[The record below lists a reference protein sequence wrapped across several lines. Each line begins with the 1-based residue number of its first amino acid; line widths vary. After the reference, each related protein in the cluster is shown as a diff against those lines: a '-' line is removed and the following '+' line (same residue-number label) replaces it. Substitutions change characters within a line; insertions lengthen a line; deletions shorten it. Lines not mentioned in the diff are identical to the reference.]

1 MSDEIAALRQQ
12 LADAMRRAASL
23 SRVVEAI
30 SGELALQPLLTR
42 VVSSAVELLDAG
54 YGSIGLVE
62 LHDDAPAVRVAAI
75 YNMPEREL
83 GAVIP
88 PGVGLAGRV
97 LATREP
103 IRLARYGDLDR
114 PTLPELA
121 DHTVIGL
128 PIWWR
133 ERLIGFFGIGAA
145 PPRRFS
151 DDDVATLALFARHAA
166 IAIANARAFE
176 AEHRRAAR
184 IAIVNRISRQITTSL
199 NLDTIFAAAVRDIH
213 GQLGLA
219 YVAAGIVAPDDPE
232 TLVLLTHAGLH
243 ADKVPAGY
251 RQSIHVGLVG
261 AAARTRERIL
271 VNNTNEDPRY
281 LQILGAPD
289 IRATLVLPLVVGE
302 RVLGVLNI
310 ESERPI
316 DDEEAEGVALI
327 ADQLSLAMDNVRRYD
342 ESRLLYETSR
352 RMSTALDENAVVGT
366 YLQYVAQQRRHAC
379 GLMLYRYDAEGR
391 RSERE
396 LWGYWEPDK
405 GLVRSATLLPYI
417 PDATVPLLDAGQLV
431 LIADAA
437 EDPGVYSGFRQF
449 MAQFRWRALAMIPL
463 LVRGERIG
471 IVWLTRAT
479 PYVWRDAD
487 LQPYQITAALLAS
500 AIDHRRQALLFAE
513 QGRQLA
519 VLDERRRLA
528 RELHDSVTQS
538 LFSISLLSQAL
549 PGLWELDQGAA
560 RESLTQVRDLTR
572 TALTEMRALLFELRP
587 AALAENDLVQA
598 LREHVAAFEER
609 TGISVTFMAS
619 GEFALPPQVEQAL
632 FRVAQE
638 ALANVA
644 RHSGARSVTLEL
656 RAGPPLRLRIA
667 DDGHG
672 FAAERV
678 GEGHFGLV
686 SMRERAA
693 AIGAQLEV
701 LSAPE
706 RGTEIVINWPSA

>member
-1 MSDEIAALRQQ
+1 MSDETAALRQQ
-12 LADAMRRAASL
+12 LADATRRAASL
-23 SRVVEAI
+23 SRVIEAI
-30 SGELALQPLLTR
+30 SGELTLGALLTR

-62 LHDDAPAVRVAAI
+62 EGGDGACVRVAAI

-83 GAVIP
+83 GAVMPI
-88 PGVGLAGRV
+88 GVGLAGHV

-103 IRLARYGDLDR
+103 IVLARYGDLDR

-128 PIWWR
+128 PIWWHDQM
-133 ERLIGFFGIGAA
+133 IGFFGIGAA
-145 PPRRFS
+145 APRRLAE
-151 DDDVATLALFARHAA
+151 DDVATLALFARHAA

-176 AEHRRAAR
+176 AERRRTAR
-184 IAIVNRISRQITTSL
+184 TAIVNGISRQITTSL
-199 NLDTIFAAAVRDIH
+199 NLEVIFEAAVQAIH
-213 GQLGLA
+213 SQLDLA
-219 YVAAGIVAPDDPE
+219 YVAAGIVASDDAE
-232 TLVLLTHAGLH
+232 TLVLLTQAGRYTQS
-243 ADKVPAGY
+243 VPAGY
-251 RQSIHVGLVG
+251 RQSIHMGLVG
-261 AAARTRERIL
+261 AAARTRQRIL
-271 VNNTNEDPRY
+271 VNNTRDDPRY
-281 LQILGAPD
+281 LQVLGPD
-289 IRATLVLPLVVGE
+289 IRAALVLPLVVGE

-342 ESRLLYETSR
+342 ESRMLYETSR
-352 RMSTALDENAVVGT
+352 RMSTALDEDAVVST

-379 GLMLYRYDAEGR
+379 GLMLYHYDAQGR
-391 RSERE
+391 RIERE
-396 LWGYWEPDK
+396 LWGYWKPDE
-405 GLVRSATLLPYI
+405 GLVHSGTRLPYI
-417 PDATVPLLDAGQLV
+417 PDDTVPLLDAGQLV

-437 EDPGVYSGFRQF
+437 DDPRVYSGFRSF

-463 LVRGERIG
+463 MVRGERIG
-471 IVWLTRAT
+471 IVWLTRTT
-479 PYVWRDAD
+479 PHAWSDAD
-487 LQPYQITAALLAS
+487 LQPYQITATLLAS
-500 AIDHRRQALLFAE
+500 VIDHRRQALLFAD

-549 PGLWELDQGAA
+549 PSLWELDQASA

-572 TALTEMRALLFELRP
+572 TALAEMRALLFELRP
-587 AALAENDLVQA
+587 AALAEHDLVQA
-598 LREHVAAFEER
+598 LREHVAAFQER
-609 TGISVTFMAS
+609 TGVGATFIAV
-619 GEFALPPQVEQAL
+619 GEIALPPSVEQAL

-644 RHSGARSVTLEL
+644 RHSGARSVALEL
-656 RAGPPLRLRIA
+656 LAGPPLRLRIA
-667 DDGHG
+667 DDGRG
-672 FAAERV
+672 FVAERV

-693 AIGAQLEV
+693 AIDARLDV
-701 LSAPE
+701 RSAPE
-706 RGTEIVINWPSA
+706 RGTEIVITWSSA